1 MALDITRP
9 IPAELWTTELV
20 LEAYRGV
27 LSYRAVI
34 RGLKRCGAISDA
46 KRKPMLV
53 NPDVLREHIPTIFH
67 RCVQIVLERR
77 MKQDLERTK

>member
-20 LEAYRGV
+20 LEAYSGV

-34 RGLKRCGAISDA
+34 RALKRIDAISDA
-46 KRKPMLV
+46 KRRPMLV
-53 NPDVLREHIPTIFH
+53 NPEVLREHIPTIFH

-77 MKQDLERTK
+77 MKQELERAQ